1 MVIRI
6 KFMNMFLKITP
17 EKHSG
22 RDPKELAFHIRQ
34 PEENPNTKLYRDNE
48 IIISFW
54 ASGVSLFF

>member
-1 MVIRI
+1 
-6 KFMNMFLKITP
+6 MFLKITP

-48 IIISFW
+48 IIISF
-54 ASGVSLFF
+54 